1 MDGIAATQAPIMMNP
16 ADWQG
21 LMEVN
26 RYSEDQK
33 LQITSTQ
40 FESTLVRQY
49 LNEAMKPL
57 ISGCLNE
64 DSVAQDIYRGY
75 FTDVMAQSLSQGKG
89 IGISSVLQSQLS
101 MNHQQAK
108 ETDAS

>member
-1 MDGIAATQAPIMMNP
+1 MDAISQNHLPVMLNP

-21 LMEVN
+21 LSNMN
-26 RYSEDQK
+26 QYSDEQK
-33 LQITSTQ
+33 LRITSTE

-49 LNEAMKPL
+49 LKEAMKPL
-57 ISGCLNE
+57 MKGYLNE
-64 DSVAQDIYRGY
+64 DSVAHEIYRGY
-75 FTDVMAQSLSQGKG
+75 FTDAMAQSLSQGHG

-101 MNHQQAK
+101 TNHQNTK

>member
-1 MDGIAATQAPIMMNP
+1 MEGIGAAQAPIMLNP
-16 ADWQG
+16 NDWQG
-21 LMEVN
+21 LMEMN
-26 RYSEDQK
+26 QYSEEQK
-33 LQITSTQ
+33 VQMTSTQ

-49 LNEAMKPL
+49 LKEAMKPL
-57 ISGCLNE
+57 VQGYLNE
-64 DSVAQDIYRGY
+64 DSVAHEIYRGY
-75 FTDVMAQSLSQGKG
+75 FTDVMAQSLSQGEG